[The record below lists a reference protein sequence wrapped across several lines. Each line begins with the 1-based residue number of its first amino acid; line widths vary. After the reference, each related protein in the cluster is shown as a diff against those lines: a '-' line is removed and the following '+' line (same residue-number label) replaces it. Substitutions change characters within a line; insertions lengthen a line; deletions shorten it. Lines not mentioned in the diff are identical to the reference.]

1 MTCPWTLFQKEWQV
15 GRNAAWGDDKSD
27 TFKPPNIKTFLKLQ
41 SFSSLDKCTQMDA
54 LYQPAVL
61 NAGRDA
67 EVLSLFRRT
76 LQQGKHLFL

>member
-1 MTCPWTLFQKEWQV
+1 MSLDVISERMASREKCC
-15 GRNAAWGDDKSD
+15 GDDKSD

-54 LYQPAVL
+54 LYQPALL
-61 NAGRDA
+61 NAGRDT
-67 EVLSLFRRT
+67 EIFSFFRKT